1 MRHYLLY
8 FAVFCIL
15 VGGGFYIFNSSS
27 VSLSFFQ
34 YTLSLPFAVW
44 IILSL
49 LIFFIGSLF
58 FFASDWAKKFLFEYR
73 LKKDF
78 ENLVQQI
85 KNQLLE
91 KEGAQLSFKTSSFQM
106 LSKILQK
113 MTMRPKLDTPLSQNA
128 KIDQLFSDFEEIEKG
143 GISKNSLEPHSIF
156 WEKNLQ
162 NKIKSDLKFAQK
174 VLDED
179 YTESLKVFA
188 LQTFLDQDSIPEKT
202 IQKLIKTQFNPKA
215 TSELLRYF
223 LQHGYR
229 LDQENFFRL
238 FSSIDSQDILPLL
251 QEFKK
256 HFDPDFCISLFAQ
269 LSSKNSDFCEA
280 YAYLLL
286 DYSMFERAKEFVC
299 EHENLLRIKAY
310 ISLKEK
316 GENYPLEIF
325 FY

>member
-1 MRHYLLY
+1 MRHYFLY
-8 FAVFCIL
+8 FIVFCIL
-15 VGGGFYIFNSSS
+15 VGGGSYVFNSSPIPL
-27 VSLSFFQ
+27 SLFQ
-34 YTLSLPFAVW
+34 YTLSLPLAVW
-44 IILSL
+44 ISLSL

-78 ENLVQQI
+78 ENLIEQI

-91 KEGAQLSFKTSSFQM
+91 KEGAQLAFKTPSFQT
-106 LSKILQK
+106 LSNILQK
-113 MTMRPKLDTPLSQNA
+113 ITMHPKLGTPLSKNT
-128 KIDQLFSDFEEIEKG
+128 KIDHLFSDFEEIEKG
-143 GISKNSLEPHSIF
+143 GISTNHLKPHSIF

-179 YTESLKVFA
+179 YSESLKTFA
-188 LQTFLDQDSIPEKT
+188 LHTLLDQNSISEKT
-202 IQKLIKTQFNPKA
+202 IQKLIKVQFDSKT

-229 LDQENFFRL
+229 LDQEAFLKL
-238 FSSIDSQDILPLL
+238 FSNLDQQAIIPLI
-251 QEFKK
+251 QELKS
-256 HFDPDFCISLFAQ
+256 HFDPDFCISLFARLASQ
-269 LSSKNSDFCEA
+269 DSKFYEA
-280 YAYLLL
+280 YAYVLL
-286 DYSMFERAKEFVC
+286 DYSMFEKAKEFVY

-310 ISLKEK
+310 ISLQEK